1 MKLELKHLIDAYKHQ
16 DEIIGSCDSWR
27 INKISNEIVYLSNG
41 LHENQVLFSNFQI
54 DYKIVKHPLSDL
66 TKEIEVNG
74 EKFVPIVE
82 ICKISE
88 TVNKVLRINSKSNIC
103 RFDFINGIQE
113 VLRFCY
119 HFNTNHFQLTDEEG
133 DNGCI
138 LHQMEMFEKLL
149 EWHFDIYGLI
159 ENGLAIDINA
169 LEKLNNQK

>member
-1 MKLELKHLIDAYKHQ
+1 MKLELKHLAGYLPYNLKGLIKNTSDTFVELSTY
-16 DEIIGSCDSWR
+16 
-27 INKISNEIVYLSNG
+27 ISNKEFKWTIDMFLGDSN
-41 LHENQVLFSNFQI
+41 
-54 DYKIVKHPLSDL
+54 VKPILRPLSDL

-74 EKFVPIVE
+74 EKFVPLVE

-103 RFDFINGIQE
+103 GFDFINGIQE

-138 LHQMEMFEKLL
+138 IHQMEMFEKLL

-159 ENGLAIDINA
+159 EKGLAIDINT
-169 LEKLNNQK
+169 LEK